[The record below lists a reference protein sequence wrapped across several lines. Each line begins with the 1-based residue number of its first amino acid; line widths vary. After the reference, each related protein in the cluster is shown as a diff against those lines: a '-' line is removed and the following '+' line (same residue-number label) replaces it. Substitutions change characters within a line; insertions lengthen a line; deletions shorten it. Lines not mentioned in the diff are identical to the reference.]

1 MKIPYIKLYT
11 PEVLAA
17 TRHLSITSIGEIV
30 VGVCELAFDGTTHF
44 EAACPAEQAF
54 FEMMVEWKKESEQA
68 LLQKKLAGKK
78 GGKTAQQKRRRLEE
92 STALQGA

>member
-17 TRHLSITSIGEIV
+17 TRHLSPGVIGEIL
-30 VGVCELAFDGTTHF
+30 VGVCELAFDGTTNF
-44 EAACPAEQAF
+44 EALSPNEKAF
-54 FEMMVEWKKESEQA
+54 FDMVVGWKEESEQA

-78 GGKTAQQKRRRLEE
+78 GGKTTQQKRRRLEE
-92 STALQGA
+92 STAL